1 MRQLVAIGKHW
12 VRADVV
18 TCVATEGEDVVV
30 ALTDGKVVRA
40 EFTTGT
46 AANAAAVTFAN
57 AINAVA
63 TS

>member
-1 MRQLVAIGKHW
+1 MRQLVPIGKHW

-30 ALTDGKVVRA
+30 ALEDGKVVRA
-40 EFTTGT
+40 EHATAT
-46 AANAAAVTFAN
+46 AASAAAAKFASEV
-57 AINAVA
+57 NAVA